1 MDCPSTLKL
10 ISVYLT
16 WLVSSWPNVAALPS
30 ADAEKE
36 AAMVE
41 LAKLLEIDPKV
52 QHMNPR
58 VTCLDGQL
66 GIFVDYLAQD
76 ELSLL
81 TNYPIS
87 HLFVKSSAIR
97 DVTPLSTLPLRSLS
111 LVHLDRRT
119 RSRLNMPPIG
129 PIKGLETLPR
139 DTLSCLGLSNADVV
153 DLPMLNMFTNL
164 TYLTLDG
171 SMGVSNLQPI
181 AGLPLRWLSVVGTDV
196 VDLSPLKGMPLEHL
210 NLTATGVRDLSPL
223 AEMRLLSL
231 NISNS
236 PVSSLEPLSGMPLER
251 LRISGTTVQDLS
263 PLHRMPL
270 QSLRMEDS
278 AVTNILPVCDSPLEY
293 LSFTPGRITVGLD
306 ALRRVETL
314 SLIKTSPGNLRFS
327 SVSNFL
333 EKACSSP
340 RAPRQ
345 PVARALRWLLAGGSP
360 LGRITLL

>member
-1 MDCPSTLKL
+1 MNVVDVLK
-10 ISVYLT
+10 IVFVFLT
-16 WLVSSWPNVAALPS
+16 WLVSAWPSVAALPS
-30 ADAEKE
+30 ADAETE
-36 AAMVE
+36 AALVE
-41 LAKLLEIDPKV
+41 LAELLEIDPKV
-52 QHMNPR
+52 RHMNPR

-66 GIFVDYLAQD
+66 GIVVDYLAQD
-76 ELSLL
+76 ELGLL

-87 HLFVKSSAIR
+87 HLFVNSSEIR
-97 DVTPLSTLPLRSLS
+97 DVTPLSKLPLRSLE
-111 LVHLDRRT
+111 LVHLHPRT
-119 RSRLNMPPIG
+119 RSRLNMPPFG

-139 DTLSCLGLSNADVV
+139 GTLSCLGLSNADIV

-171 SMGVSNLQPI
+171 SIGVSNLQPL
-181 AGLPLRWLSVVGTDV
+181 AGLSLRWLSVVATDV
-196 VDLSPLKGMPLEHL
+196 VDLSPLKGMPLEDL

-223 AEMRLLSL
+223 AGMRLKALKIL
-231 NISNS
+231 NT
-236 PVSSLEPLSGMPLER
+236 PVSSLAPLSGMPLER
-251 LRISGTTVQDLS
+251 LWISGTPVQDLS

-270 QSLRMEDS
+270 QSLRIEDS

-333 EKACSSP
+333 EKACS
-340 RAPRQ
+340 
-345 PVARALRWLLAGGSP
+345 GED
-360 LGRITLL
+360 